1 LKKVFILGG
10 AGFIGYN
17 LIKYLVKN
25 KNYKISVGDNFSRG
39 QLDSYFKNI
48 INESNIELIK
58 GDFTDEKTFKKLEK
72 DYDYFYM
79 LASVVGVNNTLSEP
93 NEIIRINSRL
103 ILNTLEYLK
112 NSNTEKALFTS
123 TSENYAGTVD
133 AFNYQIPTPE
143 DVPLC
148 ITDISHSRFTYA
160 VTKILGESGFLNYS
174 KKYDFNSTVIR
185 YHNVYG
191 PRMGFKHVIPHLA
204 ERFLKKESPFK
215 IYGPK
220 QTRSFCYI
228 DDAVI
233 GTVQAME
240 SEKSNGEIFH
250 IGSKDEISIET
261 LTKKAGVFFN
271 YSGNYVNAEPFP
283 GSTHRRCPDISKAK
297 TYFNYKPKV
306 SWQDGLKKTLGW
318 YKVFFENNKTAFESS
333 FKPPPKNDFIK

>member
-1 LKKVFILGG
+1 MLRKV
-10 AGFIGYN
+10 
-17 LIKYLVKN
+17 
-25 KNYKISVGDNFSRG
+25 SVAPMMDC
-39 QLDSYFKNI
+39 
-48 INESNIELIK
+48 
-58 GDFTDEKTFKKLEK
+58 TDRHDRFFL
-72 DYDYFYM
+72 
-79 LASVVGVNNTLSEP
+79 
-93 NEIIRINSRL
+93 RL
-103 ILNTLEYLK
+103 ISKNVMLYSEMIVAEAIKRGDKKSLLNFNIK
-112 NSNTEKALFTS
+112 EKPLAL
-123 TSENYAGTVD
+123 
-133 AFNYQIPTPE
+133 QIGGSSP
-143 DVPLC
+143 
-148 ITDISHSRFTYA
+148 
-160 VTKILGESGFLNYS
+160 KILGESGFLNYS

-240 SEKSNGEIFH
+240 SEKSKGEIFH